1 MGAFNSDYKEPE
13 NMKIKDILYYT
24 FFAIIFGILVIYYFF
39 KIIKRCFYK
48 IPFSDEEKYINCHC
62 SKCKKRYEKF
72 KIKIKDQNI
81 NKNIFLYNGLFL
93 LFLLLFIET
102 CKKFQKNNKIIFNPY
117 EILQISESASVY
129 EIKKAYKQLTLKY
142 HPDKNQGDKKSKEL
156 FMKVNKAYRALTN
169 PKAKDNYEKYG
180 NPDGPG
186 LLQWG
191 YALISFL
198 FKGQVGY
205 YSTIITCISMIVFF
219 PVFLMMWYKNKKRYN
234 SDGLLVDDL
243 PFYYNNLNKET
254 LITELPY
261 IIGMSKEFN
270 EMEINYDESEIKKL
284 FEVFIP
290 YFPKEY
296 KYENISFKNSLAIT
310 ILYIHFSG
318 SRVVIEDNQ
327 FREIFSINE
336 EIIVEKSLFLIDQL
350 IKMILEIN
358 KMYEYNKGLEEFQ
371 KEKKSNDTKKES
383 MFIKGKINF
392 KLKEY
397 DFNLIKILLALRAR
411 VFHETNIKLKND
423 ELLQFPDNKSNI
435 PFFEKKN
442 YTSLLNIINDGGN
455 KFKWLQKLNNYN
467 DIEQVISV
475 MPKYK
480 LESEIKDTKIQD
492 GLTLLIFKII
502 VTRGDANKINSSEN
516 EARKELGFLHSNTYT
531 NYYEEEAMIM
541 IIDKDSKRV
550 NHYEKIKF
558 GYLNE
563 IRKIEYDMLV
573 ENHGK
578 NNFGIYL
585 FSLNY
590 PGIEINQDLSI
601 KIDEKNNL
609 LNNFIENRKKDI
621 LPQEEFEKKYGL
633 KNFKNNVNDKH
644 KRQN

>member
-1 MGAFNSDYKEPE
+1 MGKINNDYKGNE
-13 NMKIKDILYYT
+13 NIKMKDILYCSFSAT
-24 FFAIIFGILVIYYFF
+24 VFGILVIYYFI

-48 IPFSDEEKYINCHC
+48 IPFSNEEKYINCHC

-93 LFLLLFIET
+93 LFLLLFIES
-102 CKKFQKNNKIIFNPY
+102 CKKFQKDNKIVFNPY
-117 EILQISESASVY
+117 EILEISESSSVF

-142 HPDKNQGDKKSKEL
+142 HPDKNQGDKKSKEK
-156 FMKVNKAYRALTN
+156 FMNINKAYKALTN
-169 PKAKDNYEKYG
+169 QKAKDNYEKYG

-186 LLQWG
+186 LLQYG
-191 YALISFL
+191 FSLIYFL
-198 FKGQVGY
+198 FKGKVGY
-205 YSTIITCISMIVFF
+205 YAIIITSISMIIII
-219 PVFLMMWYKNKKRYN
+219 PTLLIKWYKNKKRYN
-234 SDGLLVDDL
+234 NDGLLLDDL
-243 PFYYNNLNKET
+243 PFYYNNLNKDT

-327 FREIFSINE
+327 FREIFIINE
-336 EIIVEKSLFLIDQL
+336 EIIIEKSLFLIDQL

-358 KMYEYNKGLEEFQ
+358 KIYEYNKGLEEFQ
-371 KEKKSNDTKKES
+371 KEKKIDKTNDTKKEA
-383 MFIKGKINF
+383 MFIKRKANF
-392 KLKEY
+392 KIKEY
-397 DFNLIKILLALRAR
+397 DFNFIKIILSFRAR
-411 VFHETNIKLKND
+411 LFHEANIKLKND

-455 KFKWLQKLNNYN
+455 KYKWLQKLNNYN
-467 DIEQVISV
+467 EIEKVISI

-480 LESEIKDTKIQD
+480 LEAEIINEKS
-492 GLTLLIFKII
+492 LLKFKII
-502 VTRGDANKINSSEN
+502 VIRGDASKINLNEN
-516 EARKELGFLHSNTYT
+516 QKELGFLHSNTYT
-531 NYYEEEAMIM
+531 NFYIEEAMIM
-541 IIDKDSKRV
+541 IIDKDKNRV
-550 NHYEKIKF
+550 NYYEKIKF

-563 IRKIEYDMLV
+563 IKKIEYNMLV
-573 ENHGK
+573 ENKGK
-578 NNFGIYL
+578 NNFGVYM

-590 PGIEINQDLSI
+590 PGIEMNQDLSI
-601 KIDEKNNL
+601 KIDGKNNL
-609 LNNFIENRKKDI
+609 LDNFIENKKKEI
-621 LPQEEFEKKYGL
+621 LTQEELEEIYGL
-633 KNFKNNVNDKH
+633 KNDKNINDEHKH
-644 KRQN
+644 QN

>member
-24 FFAIIFGILVIYYFF
+24 FFAIIFGILVIYYFI

-81 NKNIFLYNGLFL
+81 NKNIFLYNG

-156 FMKVNKAYRALTN
+156 FMNVNKAYRALTN

-205 YSTIITCISMIVFF
+205 YATIITSISMIVFF

-234 SDGLLVDDL
+234 NDGLLVDDL

-358 KMYEYNKGLEEFQ
+358 KIYEYNKGLEEFQ

-383 MFIKGKINF
+383 MLIKGKINF

-455 KFKWLQKLNNYN
+455 KFKWLQKLNNFN

-480 LESEIKDTKIQD
+480 LETEIKDTKIQD
-492 GLTLLIFKII
+492 GLTLLKFKII
-502 VTRGDANKINSSEN
+502 VKRGDANKINSSEN
-516 EARKELGFLHSNTYT
+516 DAQKELGFLHSNIYT

-541 IIDKDSKRV
+541 IIDKDNNRV

-563 IRKIEYDMLV
+563 IKKIEYDMLV

-578 NNFGIYL
+578 NNFGVYL

>member
-1 MGAFNSDYKEPE
+1 MGEFNSDYKETE
-13 NMKIKDILYYT
+13 NMKMKDILYYT
-24 FFAIIFGILVIYYFF
+24 FFAIIFGILVIYYFIN
-39 KIIKRCFYK
+39 IIKRCFYK

-72 KIKIKDQNI
+72 KIKIKGQNI

-93 LFLLLFIET
+93 LFLLLFFET
-102 CKKFQKNNKIIFNPY
+102 CKKFQKDHKVVFNPY
-117 EILQISESASVY
+117 EILQISESASVN

-156 FMKVNKAYRALTN
+156 FMNINKAYRALTN
-169 PKAKDNYEKYG
+169 PKAKENYEKYG

-186 LLQWG
+186 LLQYG
-191 YALISFL
+191 YSLTSFL
-198 FKGQVGY
+198 FNGKVGY
-205 YSTIITCISMIVFF
+205 YAKIILSLSMIA
-219 PVFLMMWYKNKKRYN
+219 LIIKWYKNKKRYN

-270 EMEINYDESEIKKL
+270 EMQINYDESEIKKL

-336 EIIVEKSLFLIDQL
+336 EIIVEKGLFLIDQL

-358 KMYEYNKGLEEFQ
+358 KIYEYNKGLEEFQ
-371 KEKKSNDTKKES
+371 KDKKSNDIKKES
-383 MFIKGKINF
+383 MLIKGKINF
-392 KLKEY
+392 KIKEY
-397 DFNLIKILLALRAR
+397 DFNLIKTLLALRAR

-442 YTSLLNIINDGGN
+442 YTSLLNIINDGAN
-455 KFKWLQKLNNYN
+455 KYKWLQKLNNYN

-480 LESEIKDTKIQD
+480 LESEIKNIESQD
-492 GLTLLIFKII
+492 GLNLLSFKII
-502 VTRGDANKINSSEN
+502 VTRGDVSKINSNEN
-516 EARKELGFLHSNTYT
+516 ETQKELGFLHSNTYT

-541 IIDKDSKRV
+541 IIDKNKNRV

-563 IRKIEYDMLV
+563 IKKIEYDMLV
-573 ENHGK
+573 ENNGK
-578 NNFGIYL
+578 NNFGIYML
-585 FSLNY
+585 SLNY
-590 PGIEINQDLSI
+590 PGIEMNQDLSI

-609 LNNFIENRKKDI
+609 LSNFIENRKKDI
-621 LPQEEFEKKYGL
+621 LSQEEFEKKYGL
-633 KNFKNNVNDKH
+633 KNLKNNVNDKH